1 MNVNKLFK
9 IILKDVKHNKSVYI
23 SLIAVVII
31 GLVFGSLFITILS
44 HDDKT
49 LLTSEISTY
58 FNMIKDNKYNMNA
71 YLFSNFNNIL
81 YAFILWILGI
91 SVIGL
96 PIIIC
101 MLFYK
106 IFTLAFTVTSLI
118 YHFKIEGMLISFI
131 YIFPHLIINLIIYFI
146 LTYYSF
152 NMSLKI
158 IRVIFNKEDFS
169 VKRHFKKYAF
179 ILAISIVMLVITASY
194 EAYIMPYIIKL
205 IY

>member
-9 IILKDVKHNKSVYI
+9 IILKDVKHNKRVYI

-106 IFTLAFTVTSLI
+106 TFTLAFTVTSLI

>member
-44 HDDKT
+44 QDDKT

-106 IFTLAFTVTSLI
+106 TFTLAFTVTSLI

-179 ILAISIVMLVITASY
+179 IFAISIVMLVITASY

>member
-1 MNVNKLFK
+1 MNKLFK

-31 GLVFGSLFITILS
+31 GLIFGSLFITILS

-71 YLFSNFNNIL
+71 YLFSNLKNIL

-106 IFTLAFTVTSLI
+106 TFTLAFTVTSLI

>member
-1 MNVNKLFK
+1 MNKQFK

-106 IFTLAFTVTSLI
+106 TFTLAFTVTSLI

>member
-9 IILKDVKHNKSVYI
+9 IILKDVKHNKRVYI

-106 IFTLAFTVTSLI
+106 TFTLAFTVTSLI

-169 VKRHFKKYAF
+169 VKKHFKKYAF

>member
-1 MNVNKLFK
+1 MNKLFK

>member
-1 MNVNKLFK
+1 MNKLFK
-9 IILKDVKHNKSVYI
+9 IILKDVKHNKRVYI

-106 IFTLAFTVTSLI
+106 TFTLAFTVTSLI

-169 VKRHFKKYAF
+169 VKKHFKKYAF